1 VCGGEIL
8 SPKPKPS
15 LPLTLSLHTHF
26 VFKINIE
33 PPTSVLQIFFKGN
46 QWLLVFREVNVKMA
60 ATFAA
65 PAMKKRKEKREELE
79 ERIIILE
86 EEVKELKKQLE

>member
-1 VCGGEIL
+1 
-8 SPKPKPS
+8 
-15 LPLTLSLHTHF
+15 
-26 VFKINIE
+26 
-33 PPTSVLQIFFKGN
+33 
-46 QWLLVFREVNVKMA
+46 MA

-79 ERIIILE
+79 ERISILE